1 MSLAFRLW
9 GVHME
14 INSENI
20 ERGLWVVLIVVAIW
34 IIHRIRRRSKEADS
48 SYRSVSRGF
57 AQRLAKKRL
66 PHEVSLE
73 DMEEDEEPKKHMT
86 AEDWARGEAANNFVL
101 RRFGANRHL
110 KRRQLCARRPLA
122 VCNGRIRFYE

>member
-1 MSLAFRLW
+1 
-9 GVHME
+9 ME

-86 AEDWARGEAANNFVL
+86 AEDWARG
-101 RRFGANRHL
+101 
-110 KRRQLCARRPLA
+110 RRQIILCFVSQSMTARTRA
-122 VCNGRIRFYE
+122 SC